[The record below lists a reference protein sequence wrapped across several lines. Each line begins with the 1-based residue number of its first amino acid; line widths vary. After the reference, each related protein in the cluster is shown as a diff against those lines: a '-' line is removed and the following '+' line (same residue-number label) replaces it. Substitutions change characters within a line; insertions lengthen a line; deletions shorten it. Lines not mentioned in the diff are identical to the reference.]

1 MLRAARR
8 AARVPLAAEPVRE
21 PVARA
26 AAVGPEK
33 GTQENGMGMLDGKV
47 AFITGGASG
56 IGKGAALRFAR
67 EGAKVGLADM
77 QEGEGEQAKSEIERA
92 GGEALFVT
100 CDVSDPGSVQEAIGQ
115 TVARFGRLHI
125 VFANA
130 GINGVWA
137 PIDELEPEEWDR
149 TLGINLKGTFLTV
162 HFAVPHLK
170 RAGGGSILITSSVNG
185 NRTFSNPGASAYS
198 ASKAGQVAF
207 MKMAALE
214 LGRHNIR
221 VNAVCPG
228 AIHTH
233 IEESTEKRDTDKIG
247 INVELPEGS
256 PALHAGQGEP
266 VDVADTCLFLASD
279 LSRHVSG
286 VEIYVDGGASLLR

>member
-1 MLRAARR
+1 
-8 AARVPLAAEPVRE
+8 
-21 PVARA
+21 
-26 AAVGPEK
+26 
-33 GTQENGMGMLDGKV
+33 MGMLDGKT

-56 IGKGAALRFAR
+56 IGKGTALRFAR
-67 EGAKVGLADM
+67 EGAKVALADLDP
-77 QEGEGEQAKSEIERA
+77 EEGEQVRQEIEQN
-92 GGEALFVT
+92 GGEAIFLPT
-100 CDVSDPGSVQEAIGQ
+100 DVSDPKAVQAAIDG
-115 TVARFGRLHI
+115 TVEKFGRLDI

-137 PIDELEPEEWDR
+137 PLEELAPEEWDK

-162 HFAVPHLK
+162 HYAVPYLK
-170 RAGGGSILITSSVNG
+170 QGGGGSIIITSSVNG

-214 LGRHNIR
+214 LGRHGIR

-228 AIHTH
+228 AIHTQ
-233 IEESTEKRDTDKIG
+233 IEESTEHRHTDKIG
-247 INVELPEGS
+247 IAVEMPEGS
-256 PALHAGQGEP
+256 PALNEGQGEP
-266 VDVADTCLFLASD
+266 IDVADTCLFLASD

-286 VEIYVDGGASLLR
+286 VDIYVDGGASLLR